1 MVDHNL
7 VLSISISTNERLRV
21 GGQDFLRAAG
31 RVESGGGRTASQ
43 IQSVNYIRPETRR
56 SIKDVDCWD
65 RVLRL
70 LRARLTRQG
79 HPGAPP
85 GASPE
90 RGGEGHGREEGSL
103 RGDPGGDDDPQQ
115 APDRRV
121 PGQDGG
127 AGHREARLDR
137 R

>member
-1 MVDHNL
+1 MAEGELQVRFNQ
-7 VLSISISTNERLRV
+7 STTLDQRH
-21 GGQDFLRAAG
+21 AALL
-31 RVESGGGRTASQ
+31 
-43 IQSVNYIRPETRR
+43 
-56 SIKDVDCWD
+56 KDVDCWD

-121 PGQDGG
+121 PRQDGG
-127 AGHREARLDR
+127 VGHREARLDR